1 MFTRTHLAAA
11 LAYGTLALSTAAQ
24 AVTLDELKKDGPFTI
39 VSEKLAGSGY
49 GSATIHTPKTG
60 GPYALVAVCP
70 GFVSPESS
78 IAQISKRLAT
88 HGFSVITIATTT
100 LLDFPPSRASQI
112 LAALD
117 AGVKVNTG
125 NAAGKVDSSRLVA
138 SGWSMGGGGTLL
150 AAAKTPRLKAAV
162 AYAPWN
168 TQNSPFKAITVPT
181 MIFGATGDIIAPAKT
196 HAITFYNAIPSTT
209 KKALAVLQ
217 GDNHFF
223 PTTADDPVSY
233 TNIAFNKRF
242 ADGNTEYGQF
252 IKNLD
257 AKWASYESTGP
268 F

>member
-1 MFTRTHLAAA
+1 MFTRTQTMAAA
-11 LAYGTLALSTAAQ
+11 AFGLMALTTAAQ
-24 AVTLDELKKDGPFTI
+24 AVTLDDLKKDGPYAITSTK
-39 VSEKLAGSGY
+39 V
-49 GSATIHTPKTG
+49 TPNGFGNGTLHIPNSG
-60 GPYALVAVCP
+60 GPFALAAVCP

-78 IAQISKRLAT
+78 ITAVSKRLAT
-88 HGFSVITIATTT
+88 HGFAVISIATKT

-117 AGVKVNTG
+117 AGVKLN
-125 NAAGKVDSSRLVA
+125 NSKIDSSRLIA

-150 AAAKTPRLKAAV
+150 AAAKTPRLKAAI

-168 TQNSPFKAITVPT
+168 TANTPFKTITVPSL
-181 MIFGATGDIIAPAKT
+181 IFGATGDVIAPANT
-196 HAITFYNAIPSTT
+196 HAVTFYKAIPATT

-223 PTTADDPVSY
+223 VVDPPEAV
-233 TNIAFNKRF
+233 NVQNVAWAKRF
-242 ADGNTEYGQF
+242 ADNNAEYGQF

-257 AKWASYESTGP
+257 PAWATYESTGP